1 MAYKLLTMKTMESAD
16 HHHRFWAGVPPWLF
30 LGAVVLLLPL
40 FGFMTYKSIHRQ
52 QKNSAILLLEK
63 GAALIRAFEAGTR
76 SGILGTHWS
85 SFQLQRLLMETAQQP
100 DIVYL
105 LVTDVN
111 GYILAHNDPS
121 RIGTVYNQGLNLA
134 DIAQSDTVNGRE
146 VLFPDGQKVFEVT
159 SRFMPTGPAVLGMG
173 PRHQQF
179 ARRFQSLLE
188 NLHIPHSDAWV
199 IFIGLDMSAIEKATQ
214 ADVRQTI
221 LMGVVFLL
229 IGFSGI
235 IFLFLAQGYRSA
247 RASFSRIKVFSDNLV
262 ENMPIG
268 LVALTPENQIAMINQ
283 AAGAILRLPIS
294 EAPGKPAEDFLPPSL
309 SALIADLPQEEQ
321 LMDGQL
327 ECSLAD
333 GRVVPLEVSATRLQ
347 DDETG
352 TPFGAVLL
360 FKDMS
365 EVSAL
370 RKEIARTQRLVTV
383 GRLAAGVA
391 HEIRN
396 PLSSIKGFATYFKE
410 RYVNEPQDQQIAGI
424 MIQEV
429 DKLNRVVSQLLEFAR
444 PIETVKKWAPIAPL
458 ILDALKL
465 VEQKAEDRK
474 IDIRTE
480 FSPQIQEVYMDPD
493 RINQVLLN
501 LFLNAAEA
509 MPEGG
514 QLTVSVNKIPDAPA
528 VEIGIADTGVGIK
541 AGDIGHIFDPYFTTK
556 PTGTGLGL
564 AIVHNII
571 EAHQGEIQVQSEVN
585 RGTKIYIRLPL
596 PEITV
601 REA

>member
-1 MAYKLLTMKTMESAD
+1 MNVMETPD
-16 HHHRFWAGVPPWLF
+16 PQHRIWAGVPPWLF
-30 LGAVVLLLPL
+30 LGTVALLLPL
-40 FGFMTYKSIHRQ
+40 FGVMTYKAIHRQ
-52 QKNSAILLLEK
+52 QENSAALLLEK

-76 SGILGTHWS
+76 TGILGTHWN

-105 LVTDVN
+105 LVTDVHGN
-111 GYILAHNDPS
+111 ILAHNDPA
-121 RIGTVYNQGLNLA
+121 RVGTVYQQDADLA
-134 DIAQSDTVNGRE
+134 AISQSDTVNGRE
-146 VLFPDGQKVFEVT
+146 VVFPEDGQKVFEVT
-159 SRFMPTGPAVLGMG
+159 SRFMPTGAPVRMS
-173 PRHQQF
+173 PRQQQF
-179 ARRFQSLLE
+179 IERFRALVEKLQ
-188 NLHIPHSDAWV
+188 IPPSDAWV

-221 LMGVVFLL
+221 IMGVVFLL

-247 RASFSRIKVFSDNLV
+247 RASFTRIKVFSDNLV

-268 LVALTPENQIAMINQ
+268 LVALDPQNQIAMINQ

-294 EAPGKPAEDFLPPSL
+294 EAPGKPGEDFLPPAL
-309 SALIADLPQEEQ
+309 STLIEEPLDENQ
-321 LMDGQL
+321 LMDRQI
-327 ECSLAD
+327 ECPLAD
-333 GRVVPLEVSATRLQ
+333 GRLVPLEVSATRLQ
-347 DDETG
+347 DETG

-429 DKLNRVVSQLLEFAR
+429 DRLNRVVSQLLEFAR
-444 PIETVKKWAPIAPL
+444 PIETIKKWTPIAPL

-465 VEQKAEDRK
+465 IEQKAEDRD
-474 IDIRTE
+474 IDIYTS
-480 FSPQIQEVYMDPD
+480 FSPQINEVYIDPD

-501 LFLNAAEA
+501 LFLNAADA
-509 MPEGG
+509 MPDGG
-514 QLTVSVNKIPDAPA
+514 QLAVTVDKIPDAPA
-528 VEIGIADTGVGIK
+528 IGISISDTGIGIEADEIGHV
-541 AGDIGHIFDPYFTTK
+541 FDPYYTTK
-556 PTGTGLGL
+556 PAGTGLGL

-571 EAHQGEIQVQSEVN
+571 EAHQGEIQVKSEVN
-585 RGTKIYIRLPL
+585 QGTTIHIRLPL

-601 REA
+601 REP